1 MSDLVTRTID
11 LSRASEAAVQAV
23 LHGLALNSDHVLDSK
38 FHADRRTLEVQCASN
53 DAADRT
59 ASFVAG
65 MLQTH
70 RRIAAKVLF
79 QTESRENTWFDVD
92 QELSRT
98 NELLPLGPGLAGIR
112 GGILQLFR
120 FFEHEFLQLAKEFH
134 AEEQQYPTLLP
145 AELVAELGYLGHFPQ
160 HVTFCSHLPDD
171 LSVLDS
177 VARVMGS
184 PEEIV
189 RHAGENT
196 ASPQHVLTPGVC
208 LPCYR
213 QLRGTTLAEG
223 EVRTLTMQNHVFRYE
238 SNRFRPMARGWD
250 FTVRDIVFFGTYADM
265 QTRRQQVLE
274 RTLELCRAL
283 DLTVTVEVAND
294 PFFLDANRDK
304 TIFQRMGEVK
314 YELLFPLPFR
324 DESLAASSFNL
335 HRDFYTS
342 VYGTQM
348 ADGNHAESSC
358 IGFGLD
364 RWTYGFLSQ
373 KGLHPERW
381 PQRVRN
387 YLRQ

>member
-1 MSDLVTRTID
+1 MSDIVTRTLD
-11 LSRASEAAVQAV
+11 LSRASGAAVKAV
-23 LHGLALNSDHVLDSK
+23 LHGLALNGDHVLSST
-38 FHADRRTLEVQCASN
+38 FNASGGSLEIQCRDN
-53 DAADRT
+53 DAADGT
-59 ASFVAG
+59 ASFVASI
-65 MLQTH
+65 LQTH
-70 RRIAAKVLF
+70 RRIASKVLF
-79 QTESRENTWFDVD
+79 QTESQENTWFDVD
-92 QELSRT
+92 EELSHT
-98 NELLPLGPGLAGIR
+98 NDLLPLGPGLAGIR
-112 GGILQLFR
+112 GSILQLFR
-120 FFEHEFLQLAKEFH
+120 FFEQEFLKLAKEFH

-145 AELVAELGYLGHFPQ
+145 ATIVAELGYLGHFPQ

-177 VARVMGS
+177 VAKAMGA

-189 RHAGENT
+189 YHAGKHAT
-196 ASPQHVLTPGVC
+196 SPQHVLTPGVC

-213 QLRGTTLAEG
+213 QMRGVTLAEG

-238 SNRFRPMARGWD
+238 NNRFRPLARGWD
-250 FTVRDIVFFGTYADM
+250 FTVRDIVFFGSYADM
-265 QTRRQQVLE
+265 QSLRQQVLE
-274 RTLELCRAL
+274 RTLQLCREL

-342 VYGTQM
+342 VYGTQLM
-348 ADGNHAESSC
+348 NGSLAESSC
-358 IGFGLD
+358 IGFGID

-373 KGLHPERW
+373 KGFHPEKW
-381 PQRVRN
+381 PERVRRC
-387 YLRQ
+387 LG